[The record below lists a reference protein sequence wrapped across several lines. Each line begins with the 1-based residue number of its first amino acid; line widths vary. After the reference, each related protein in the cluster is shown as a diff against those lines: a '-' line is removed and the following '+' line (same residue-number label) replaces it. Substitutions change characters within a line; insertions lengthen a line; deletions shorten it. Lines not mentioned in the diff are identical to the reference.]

1 LIKLKI
7 NIYINYMSESD
18 LYDCSNRNL
27 YPLGYSLNH
36 GGYLTGCITDISC
49 NNGYTPTGKLDGVMS
64 LGGFAK
70 PIAAGKYD
78 EAEKYTKGKPCYDT
92 SEISVCG
99 PFHDHYICKRN
110 DNDYG
115 SIKNDNWTKCCN
127 NNTKLNVGPND
138 CHPLLY
144 NENNKPSQRCVD
156 ICMQNSNK
164 YKNISGGQTTTLK
177 NDYLNG
183 SCHDIIKSNKDES
196 ELREFCSKSPA
207 WSDSTG
213 PNASY
218 SKICGCYY
226 PDKYYENL
234 KKIISDKTKIPEDML
249 GDKRCFSSLC
259 SNSEMTDTNCPDLNI
274 LTCINNVNFNGN
286 VNNSGNININQ
297 TENCKQKYSDMSKG
311 KSPGAP
317 GSPGDST
324 FTKTIKNFQKNNKTM
339 FIVIIIVSISVLL
352 LLIIGIIVAIKRK
365 KVSSQMSTNIV
376 PQFQN

>member
-1 LIKLKI
+1 
-7 NIYINYMSESD
+7 MSESD

-27 YPLGYSLNH
+27 YPLGYSPNH
-36 GGYLTGCITDISC
+36 GGYLTECLWKLSC
-49 NNGYTPTGKLDGVMS
+49 KNGYTPTGKLDGVS
-64 LGGFAK
+64 SFGGLAK

-78 EAEKYTKGKPCYDT
+78 EAQKYTKGKPCYDPW
-92 SEISVCG
+92 EISVCG
-99 PFHDHYICKRN
+99 PGYDHYICKRN

-127 NNTKLNVGPND
+127 SNTKLTVGPND

-144 NENNKPSQRCVD
+144 NENGKPSQRCTD

-164 YKNISGGQTTTLK
+164 YKNITGGQTTTLK

-183 SCHDIIKSNKDES
+183 SCHDIIKSNKNES

-207 WSDSTG
+207 WSNTTG

-226 PDKYYENL
+226 PDSYYENL
-234 KKIISDKTKIPEDML
+234 KKIISDKTKIPENML

-259 SNSEMTDTNCPDLNI
+259 SNSEMTNTNCPDLNI

-286 VNNSGNININQ
+286 VNDSGNININQ
-297 TENCKQKYSDMSKG
+297 TNDCKQKYSDMSKG
-311 KSPGAP
+311 KSPGPPGPPGAPPGAPPGPP
-317 GSPGDST
+317 GSSVIDKMSSN
-324 FTKTIKNFQKNNKTM
+324 TK
-339 FIVIIIVSISVLL
+339 IIIGIISGLF
-352 LLIIGIIVAIKRK
+352 LLILFIGIIVAIKRRK
-365 KVSSQMSTNIV
+365 ISNQMSTNII
-376 PQFQN
+376 PQLEN